1 MPLLSVSAHFDG
13 ERVLLDEDVQI
24 RPNARLLVTV
34 LDEADP
40 DRQEFLRLAQAS
52 LADAYAE
59 DDVEYTEADL
69 RP

>member
-1 MPLLSVSAHFDG
+1 MPLLSISAHFDG